1 VRLQRASA
9 LCPRRGSA
17 RISGVRCHPAGSN
30 QGPREPRLLDQ
41 AFDPRRETRRSGRA
55 ARRGRRARSRRR
67 GRRMRR
73 VRSPERV
80 EERRGG
86 FGRWIGPDQEHSID
100 TLEPGPVCVR
110 SCQVTRRPTTRA
122 LTAPV
127 SATCQSTRPHL
138 GQAPV
143 VLSQQ
148 PGPVDRFVR
157 VSASPDSH
165 GTVKI
170 LLVSGSLRTAVL
182 APATRACPSPGRC
195 RRTLISLLRYP
206 ALAAARQ
213 AVTKSATSAR
223 SSPARQA
230 IASVAGARPATGRAV
245 TPWRL

>member
-1 VRLQRASA
+1 
-9 LCPRRGSA
+9 
-17 RISGVRCHPAGSN
+17 
-30 QGPREPRLLDQ
+30 
-41 AFDPRRETRRSGRA
+41 
-55 ARRGRRARSRRR
+55 
-67 GRRMRR
+67 MRR

-100 TLEPGPVCVR
+100 TLEPGPLCVR

-127 SATCQSTRPHL
+127 SAACQSTRPHL

-182 APATRACPSPGRC
+182 APATRACPPAGRRLRFSCSLVRDGFSDGRGLSGSRESPLFEAIVERSACGVPDSCPRP
-195 RRTLISLLRYP
+195 RRRP
-206 ALAAARQ
+206 G
-213 AVTKSATSAR
+213 
-223 SSPARQA
+223 
-230 IASVAGARPATGRAV
+230 ASDGGLVCP
-245 TPWRL
+245 